1 MGNKQSVGHFGDMK
15 KEAAWHSYLNS
26 FYMLNIG
33 NSQSQTISMMYQ
45 AYRQYNHQSMRI
57 KEYISYA
64 QRLNFLLIC
73 MHPFPPSWTLGVV

>member
-15 KEAAWHSYLNS
+15 KEAAGHSYLNS

-64 QRLNFLLIC
+64 QRLNF
-73 MHPFPPSWTLGVV
+73 